1 MMTFGIKVL
10 MKERRALL
18 DDMAMRDKGTV
29 SKTLFDSRPF
39 LVSELDES
47 IKLLK
52 KANGKKRK

>member
-18 DDMAMRDKGTV
+18 DDIATRGPGK
-29 SKTLFDSRPF
+29 KLFDSRPH
-39 LVSELDES
+39 LVNELDES

-52 KANGKKRK
+52 KANGKKR